1 MPADTR
7 SQSETLRV
15 GAVSFFNTRPLV
27 YGLGDVPQVAL
38 TFGVPS
44 RLPALLEGG
53 LVDVALVPVVDAVRR
68 GRSWRI
74 VSDACIGCDG
84 ATLTVRVFSRVDP
97 SDVTTLH
104 VDRHSHTSVALAS
117 IIWRE
122 KYGRGL
128 RLVPFDAGA
137 DGPEELPS
145 AQAVLLIGDKV
156 VRPPSVLEEFSTQV
170 DLGAT
175 WRSLTGLP
183 FVFAVW
189 AAAGEVARSDASQI
203 LSCARDAGVAH
214 AGDIAAR
221 DGPGMGWPV
230 ELGRRYLTEYLCFTL
245 TDRHRAGMRRFLELA
260 RRHEVFPAI
269 EEPVFA

>member
-1 MPADTR
+1 MPADEE
-7 SQSETLRV
+7 SQFETLRV

-27 YGLGDVPQVAL
+27 YGLGDVPQVTL

-53 LVDVALVPVVDAVRR
+53 LVDVALIPVVDAVRR
-68 GRSWRI
+68 GQSWRI

-97 SDVTTLH
+97 SDITTLH
-104 VDRHSHTSVALAS
+104 VDRHSHTSVVLAS

-122 KYGRGL
+122 KYDREL
-128 RLVPFDAGA
+128 VLVPFDAQA
-137 DGPEELPS
+137 DGSEELLS
-145 AQAVLLIGDKV
+145 AQAALLIGDKV
-156 VRPPSVLEEFSTQV
+156 VRPPAGLEEFSTQM
-170 DLGAT
+170 DLGAA
-175 WRSLTGLP
+175 WKSLTGLP

-189 AAAGEVARSDASQI
+189 AAAGEVARSNASQV
-203 LSCARDAGVAH
+203 LSWARDAGVAH
-214 AGDIAAR
+214 AEDIAAR

-230 ELGRRYLTEYLCFTL
+230 ELGWRYLTEYLCFTL
-245 TDRHRAGMRRFLELA
+245 TERHREGVRRFLELA
-260 RRHEVFPAI
+260 RRHEVLPAV